1 MPTTLD
7 CLVLRDLYG
16 TPEIRAVLDSRAL
29 VQGWLDAERALALA
43 QAEIGVIPAWAAERI
58 AEEADAA
65 RFDLDALREGIADS
79 QHPLV
84 PLIRALVERCDEA
97 GAYVHWGATT
107 QDIMDT
113 GMVLQARAALQLV
126 GADLDRALVASRA
139 LATAHGGDAMAGRTH
154 GQHAVPIGFGHK
166 VESWADELGRVR
178 GRLDIASQALRAQL
192 AGAGGTLAALG
203 PDAAAVRS
211 AYAERLGLCETTVN
225 WHVARDRIRDIGHAL
240 AQLAAASERIAG
252 EVIRLQATEVAEAW
266 EPAAPGHV
274 GSSTMPQKRNP
285 MTSEYIVAGA
295 RLLHGSAVTL
305 QLSADHAGERDMG
318 RWAVEWIAVPQ
329 ALILAGGLASK
340 LAWVLEGLEVDTAR
354 MRTNLDL
361 TRGTIM
367 AEAVMMALARF
378 VGHERAHQIIAAA
391 SATAIVDERTFSEI
405 LAADETVALY
415 LDPGALA
422 NLLDP
427 EQYLGDGPGTPHSP
441 SSG

>member
-1 MPTTLD
+1 MTMPTTLD

-16 TPEIRAVLDSRAL
+16 TPEIRALLDSRAL

-43 QAEIGVIPAWAAERI
+43 QAEIGVIPAWAADRI
-58 AEEADAA
+58 AQEANAT
-65 RFDLDALREGIADS
+65 RFDLDALRDGIADS

-84 PLIRALVERCDEA
+84 PLIRALVDRCGDA
-97 GAYVHWGATT
+97 GGYVHWGATT

-113 GMVLQARAALQLV
+113 GMVLQARAALRLIAV
-126 GADLDRALVASRA
+126 DLGRAIAASRT
-139 LATAHGGDAMAGRTH
+139 LAAAHGGHAMAGRTH

-166 VESWADELGRVR
+166 VESWADELGRVQ
-178 GRLDIASQALRAQL
+178 GRLDVASQGLSAQL

-203 PDAAAVRS
+203 VEAAAVRR
-211 AYAERLGLCETTVN
+211 AYARRLGLSEPSVS
-225 WHVARDRIRDIGHAL
+225 WHVARDRVRDLGHAL

-252 EVIRLQATEVAEAW
+252 EVIRLQATEVAEAR

-285 MTSEYIVAGA
+285 MTSEYIVASA

-305 QLSADHAGERDMG
+305 EFSADHAGERDMG

-329 ALILAGGLASK
+329 ALILGGGLASK

-354 MRTNLDL
+354 MRTNLDM

-378 VGHERAHQIIAAA
+378 VGHERAHQVIASTSEAA
-391 SATAIVDERTFSEI
+391 ITDRRPFIEI
-405 LAADETVALY
+405 LAADETVALHF
-415 LDPGALA
+415 DTEALA
-422 NLLDP
+422 TLLDP
-427 EQYLGDGPGTPHSP
+427 EQYLGDGRGTS
-441 SSG
+441 